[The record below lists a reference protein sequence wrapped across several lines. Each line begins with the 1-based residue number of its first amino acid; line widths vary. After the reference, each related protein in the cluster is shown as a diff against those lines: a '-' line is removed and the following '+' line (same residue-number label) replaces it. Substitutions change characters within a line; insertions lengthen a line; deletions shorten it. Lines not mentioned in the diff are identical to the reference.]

1 MVNIFTTTVRT
12 FRRLFHLLKTLVALL
27 FFAIWLT
34 IRDIY
39 YVTANL
45 FLPRCKVGSV
55 VPSDQPGHG
64 GVWPQFQ
71 APIQATDSRSPC
83 PALNALANHD
93 VLPRNGKHISYK
105 QISHAIQHAYNLAP
119 SLADQLTASAYQ
131 LDQGRGW
138 IDLQDLS
145 ALNVIQHDASFTRPD
160 IAFCPDQSVPHS
172 DLVDRFLSHASND
185 KFLSLDDIV
194 YFSGLRRAESKRSN
208 GQYSMTWSFLH
219 KFFGSGNNAL
229 MHSIFGRDVEDLRV
243 WLAEERFP
251 DHWEPRNRE
260 ARGHTIMQAMSK
272 TLIIELNI
280 NEKQKLRSENT
291 AMNETREP

>member
-1 MVNIFTTTVRT
+1 MVNFFTTAVGT
-12 FRRLFHLLKTLVALL
+12 FRRLINLLTALASVLL
-27 FFAIWLT
+27 FAAWLT
-34 IRDIY
+34 IRDLY
-39 YVTANL
+39 YCIANL
-45 FLPRCKVGSV
+45 FLPRRHVGSV
-55 VPSDQPGHG
+55 VPSDHPGHG

-93 VLPRNGKHISYK
+93 ILPRSGKHISYK
-105 QISHAIQHAYNLAP
+105 QLSHAIQHAYNLAP

-160 IAFCPDQSVPHS
+160 IAFCPDQGAPHP
-172 DLVDRFLSHASND
+172 DLVDRFLSHASNG
-185 KFLSLDDIV
+185 KSLSLSDIV
-194 YFSGLRRAESKRSN
+194 YFSGLHRAECRRTN
-208 GQYSMTWSFLH
+208 GQYSMTWSFMH
-219 KFFGSGNNAL
+219 QFFGSGNNAL
-229 MHSIFGRDVEDLRV
+229 MYSVFGGDVKDLRV

-251 DHWEPRNRE
+251 DQWEPRNRE
-260 ARGHTIMQAMSK
+260 ARGHTIMRDTQQAMTT

-280 NEKQKLRSENT
+280 NEKQKLQSE
-291 AMNETREP
+291 ARKP

>member
-1 MVNIFTTTVRT
+1 MVNLFTTTVGIL
-12 FRRLFHLLKTLVALL
+12 RRLINLLIALASVLL
-27 FFAIWLT
+27 FAVWLT
-34 IRDIY
+34 IRDLY
-39 YVTANL
+39 YCIANL
-45 FLPRCKVGSV
+45 FLPRRHVGSV
-55 VPSDQPGHG
+55 VPFDHPGHG

-93 VLPRNGKHISYK
+93 ILPRSGKHISYK
-105 QISHAIQHAYNLAP
+105 QLSHAIQHAYNLAP

-145 ALNVIQHDASFTRPD
+145 ALNVSHPRLQLRPD
-160 IAFCPDQSVPHS
+160 IASCPDQGVPHP
-172 DLVDRFLSHASND
+172 DLIDKFLSHASNG
-185 KFLSLDDIV
+185 KSLSLDDVV
-194 YFSGLRRAESKRSN
+194 YFSGLRRAECRRTN

-219 KFFGSGNNAL
+219 QFFGSGNNAL
-229 MHSIFGRDVEDLRV
+229 IYSIFGGDVTDLRV

-251 DHWEPRNRE
+251 DQWEPKNRE
-260 ARGHTIMQAMSK
+260 ARGHTILQAMST

-280 NEKQKLRSENT
+280 NERQKLRSENT
-291 AMNETREP
+291 VSNEAREL

>member
-1 MVNIFTTTVRT
+1 MVNIFTTTVGT
-12 FRRLFHLLKTLVALL
+12 FRRLFNLLEALAALL
-27 FFAIWLT
+27 FYNIWLT
-34 IRDIY
+34 IRDIN

-45 FLPRCKVGSV
+45 FLPRRKVGSV
-55 VPSDQPGHG
+55 VPFDQPGHG

-83 PALNALANHD
+83 SALNALANHD
-93 VLPRNGKHISYK
+93 ILPRNGKHISYK
-105 QISHAIQHAYNLAP
+105 QMSHAIQHAYHLAP

-131 LDQGRGW
+131 LEQGRGW

-160 IAFCPDQSVPHS
+160 IAFCPDQSVPHP
-172 DLVDRFLSHASND
+172 DLVDKFLSHASNG
-185 KFLSLDDIV
+185 KFLSLNDIV
-194 YFSGLRRAESKRSN
+194 YFSGLRRAECKRSN

-219 KFFGSGNNAL
+219 QFSGSGNNAL
-229 MHSIFGRDVEDLRV
+229 MHSIFGGDVDDLRI

-251 DHWEPRNRE
+251 DQWEPRNRE
-260 ARGHTIMQAMSK
+260 AKGHTIMQAMSK

-291 AMNETREP
+291 ALNQTREP

>member
-1 MVNIFTTTVRT
+1 MVNLFTTTVGIL
-12 FRRLFHLLKTLVALL
+12 RRLINLLIALASVLL
-27 FFAIWLT
+27 FAVWLT
-34 IRDIY
+34 IRDLY
-39 YVTANL
+39 YCIANL
-45 FLPRCKVGSV
+45 FLPRRHVGSV
-55 VPSDQPGHG
+55 VPFDHPGHG

-93 VLPRNGKHISYK
+93 ILPRSGKHISYK
-105 QISHAIQHAYNLAP
+105 QLSHAIQHAYNLAP

-145 ALNVIQHDASFTRPD
+145 ALNVIQHDASFTRTFL
-160 IAFCPDQSVPHS
+160 IRISRAGHK
-172 DLVDRFLSHASND
+172 FLSHASNG
-185 KFLSLDDIV
+185 KSLSLDDVV
-194 YFSGLRRAESKRSN
+194 YFSGLRRAECRRTN

-219 KFFGSGNNAL
+219 QFFGSGNNAL
-229 MHSIFGRDVEDLRV
+229 IYSIFGGDVTDLRV

-251 DHWEPRNRE
+251 DQWEPKNRE
-260 ARGHTIMQAMSK
+260 ARGHTILQAMST

-280 NEKQKLRSENT
+280 NERQKLRSENT
-291 AMNETREP
+291 VSNEAREL

>member
-1 MVNIFTTTVRT
+1 MVNFFTTAVGI
-12 FRRLFHLLKTLVALL
+12 FRRLINLLIALASVLL
-27 FFAIWLT
+27 FAAWLT
-34 IRDIY
+34 IRDLY
-39 YVTANL
+39 YCIANL
-45 FLPRCKVGSV
+45 FLPRRHVGSA
-55 VPSDQPGHG
+55 VPSDHPGHG

-93 VLPRNGKHISYK
+93 ILPRSGKHISYK
-105 QISHAIQHAYNLAP
+105 QLSHAIQHAYNLAP

-160 IAFCPDQSVPHS
+160 IAFCPDQGVPHP
-172 DLVDRFLSHASND
+172 DLVDRFLSHASNG
-185 KFLSLDDIV
+185 KSLSLSDIV
-194 YFSGLRRAESKRSN
+194 YFSGLRRAECRRTN
-208 GQYSMTWSFLH
+208 GQYSMTWSFMH
-219 KFFGSGNNAL
+219 QFFGSGNNAL
-229 MHSIFGRDVEDLRV
+229 MYSVFGGDVKDLRV

-251 DHWEPRNRE
+251 DQWEPRNRE
-260 ARGHTIMQAMSK
+260 ARGHTIMRDTQQAMTT

-280 NEKQKLRSENT
+280 NEKQKLQSE
-291 AMNETREP
+291 ARKP